1 LSDGA
6 ENALQ
11 HVSVNKQTPNY
22 PAKPADHQE
31 TRHARGTPMLPKLTQ
46 NSAEISAKS
55 LETAGHA
62 LLVLPHATTLP
73 AIPAA
78 AELKAVLKRRD
89 LKVEALAKSPVAM
102 QLAGGTLAVVLMLK
116 ADASTF
122 ATHELLRKGLA
133 LLMSEH
139 PTSLTLAVFGD
150 DAFRA
155 RAAEAA
161 VYTTLVNAVPLPSRK
176 SRADPA
182 LKRVQLFGYKAAD
195 GFARAHALA
204 EGNLLTRSL
213 TVQGP
218 DELTPGVYRKR
229 IKALAKSYGWSVE
242 EFPFAKLKKMGA
254 GAFCAVAQGSPAQD
268 AAIVRIRYK
277 GPEKGSGV
285 RTQKGIKGRKS
296 GKTVAFVGKG
306 ICFDTGGHNLKP
318 AKYMQGMHEDM
329 NGSAVVLGILAA
341 AAKLKL
347 PVALEGWVALAENHI
362 SPQAYRQNEVVSA
375 LDGTTIEVVHT
386 DAEGRMVL
394 ADTLALAAQGKPDLI
409 ADFATLTGSM
419 HYALGSR
426 MSGVFA
432 SSSALAHQASR
443 AATASGERIV
453 VFPYPEDY
461 DASLDSSMADVKQCS
476 MEGEADH
483 ILATRFL
490 SRFVGDTPWL
500 HMDLS
505 GHSCKGGLGA
515 VMSDANGFGVAWALA
530 LLDGL
535 QQ

>member
-1 LSDGA
+1 
-6 ENALQ
+6 
-11 HVSVNKQTPNY
+11 
-22 PAKPADHQE
+22 
-31 TRHARGTPMLPKLTQ
+31 MLPKLTENKQ
-46 NSAEISAKS
+46 EITAKTLESAS
-55 LETAGHA
+55 HA
-62 LLVLPHATTLP
+62 LVLLPQSKTLP
-73 AIPAA
+73 ELPGG
-78 AELKAVLKRRD
+78 AELKAVMKRRD
-89 LKVEALAKSPVAM
+89 LKVDALAKSPVAV
-102 QLAGGTLAVVLMLK
+102 QLPGGTLAVYAMLK
-116 ADASTF
+116 AGASTF
-122 ATHELLRKGLA
+122 ETHEQVRKALA
-133 LLMSEH
+133 LLMAEH
-139 PTSLTLAVFGD
+139 PKTLTLAVVGEA
-150 DAFRA
+150 AFSA

-161 VYTTLVNAVPLPSRK
+161 VYTALVNAVPLPSRK
-176 SRADPA
+176 SKTDAV
-182 LKRVQLFGYKAAD
+182 LKSIQLFGHKSAD
-195 GFARAHALA
+195 GFAHARALA

-229 IKALAKSYGWSVE
+229 IKALAKAYGWTFE
-242 EFPFAKLKKMGA
+242 EYGFDKLKKMGA
-254 GAFCAVAQGSPAQD
+254 GAFCAVAQGSPAKD
-268 AAIVRIRYK
+268 AAIVRISYK
-277 GPEKGSGV
+277 GPRKG
-285 RTQKGIKGRKS
+285 S

-341 AAKLKL
+341 ASRMKL

-362 SPQAYRQNEVVSA
+362 SPEAYRQNEVVTA
-375 LDGTTIEVVHT
+375 LNGTTIEIVHT

-394 ADTLALAAQGKPDLI
+394 ADTLTLAAKGKPDLI

-426 MSGVFA
+426 MSGLFA

-443 AATASGERIV
+443 AATSSGERIV

-461 DASLDSSMADVKQCS
+461 DASLDSTVADVKQCS

-515 VMSDANGFGVAWALA
+515 VMSDANGFGVAWGIA

-535 QQ
+535 KA

>member
-1 LSDGA
+1 
-6 ENALQ
+6 
-11 HVSVNKQTPNY
+11 
-22 PAKPADHQE
+22 
-31 TRHARGTPMLPKLTQ
+31 MLPKLTENKQ
-46 NSAEISAKS
+46 EITAKS

-62 LLVLPHATTLP
+62 LLLLPVSKTLP
-73 AIPAA
+73 ELPGS
-78 AELKAVLKRRD
+78 AELKAVMKRRD
-89 LKVEALAKSPVAM
+89 IKIDSLAKSPVAV
-102 QLAGGTLAVVLMLK
+102 QLPGGTLVVVAMLK

-122 ATHELLRKGLA
+122 EMHELVRKGLA
-133 LLMSEH
+133 LLMAEH
-139 PTSLTLAVFGD
+139 PRSLTLAVWGD
-150 DAFRA
+150 AAFKA

-176 SRADPA
+176 TKADAVLKAVA
-182 LKRVQLFGYKAAD
+182 LYGHKAAD
-195 GFARAHALA
+195 GFARAKALA

-229 IKALAKSYGWSVE
+229 IKALAKLYGWTVE
-242 EFPFAKLKKMGA
+242 EYGFDKLKKMGA
-254 GAFCAVAQGSPAQD
+254 GAFCAVAQGSPAKD
-268 AAIVRIRYK
+268 AAIVRISYK
-277 GPEKGSGV
+277 GPKKGAGVRGQGSGE
-285 RTQKGIKGRKS
+285 
-296 GKTVAFVGKG
+296 TVAFVGKG

-341 AAKLKL
+341 ASKLKL

-362 SPQAYRQNEVVSA
+362 SPEAYRQNEVVKA
-375 LDGTTIEVVHT
+375 LNGTTIEIVHT

-394 ADTLALAAQGKPDLI
+394 ADTLTLAARAKPALI
-409 ADFATLTGSM
+409 ADFATLTGAM

-443 AATASGERIV
+443 AGTTSGERIV

-461 DASLDSSMADVKQCS
+461 DSQLDSTVADVKQCS

-515 VMSDANGFGVAWALA
+515 VMSDANGFGVAWGIA
-530 LLDGL
+530 LLEGL
-535 QQ
+535 QA

>member
-1 LSDGA
+1 ML
-6 ENALQ
+6 
-11 HVSVNKQTPNY
+11 
-22 PAKPADHQE
+22 
-31 TRHARGTPMLPKLTQ
+31 MLPKLTENKQ
-46 NSAEISAKS
+46 EITLKS
-55 LETAGHA
+55 LGSAGHA
-62 LLVLPHATTLP
+62 LLLLPVAKSLP
-73 AIPAA
+73 EMPGS
-78 AELKAVLKRRD
+78 AELKAAMKRRD
-89 LKVEALAKSPVAM
+89 LKIDALAKSPVAV
-102 QLAGGTLAVVLMLK
+102 QLPGGTLAVYAMLTP
-116 ADASTF
+116 DAGTF
-122 ATHELLRKGLA
+122 ETHEGVRKALA
-133 LLMSEH
+133 LLLAEH
-139 PTSLTLAVFGD
+139 PKTLTLAVFGD
-150 DAFRA
+150 AEFKA

-161 VYTTLVNAVPLPSRK
+161 VYTALVNAVPLPSRK
-176 SRADPA
+176 SKPDPV
-182 LKRVQLFGYKAAD
+182 LKHIQLHGHRSAD
-195 GFARAHALA
+195 GFARVQALA

-229 IKALAKSYGWSVE
+229 IKSLARQYGWTVE
-242 EFPFAKLKKMGA
+242 EFAFDTLKKMGA
-254 GAFCAVAQGSPAQD
+254 GAFCAVAQGSPAKD
-268 AAIVRIRYK
+268 AAIVRIRCK
-277 GPEKGSGV
+277 GPGKGAGV
-285 RTQKGIKGRKS
+285 GIQKGKGQQS

-341 AAKLKL
+341 ASKMRL
-347 PVALEGWVALAENHI
+347 PVALEGWIALAENHI
-362 SPQAYRQNEVVSA
+362 SPEAYRQNEVVTA
-375 LDGTTIEVVHT
+375 LNGTTIEIVHT
-386 DAEGRMVL
+386 DAEGRMVP
-394 ADTLALAAQGKPDLI
+394 ADALTLASKGKPDLI

-426 MSGVFA
+426 MSGLFA
-432 SSSALAHQASR
+432 SSSGLAHQASR

-461 DASLDSSMADVKQCS
+461 DSSLDSTVADVKQCS

-515 VMSDANGFGVAWALA
+515 VMSDANGFGVAWGIHLIEAT
-530 LLDGL
+530 DR
-535 QQ
+535 

>member
-1 LSDGA
+1 
-6 ENALQ
+6 
-11 HVSVNKQTPNY
+11 
-22 PAKPADHQE
+22 
-31 TRHARGTPMLPKLTQ
+31 MLPKL
-46 NSAEISAKS
+46 AENKKEIPAQT
-55 LETAGHA
+55 LAGAGHA
-62 LLVLPHATTLP
+62 LLLLPESKTLP
-73 AIPAA
+73 DMPGT
-78 AELKAVLKRRD
+78 AELKAAMKRRA
-89 LKVEALAKSPVAM
+89 LKPDALAKSPLAV
-102 QLAGGTLAVVLMLK
+102 QLPGGTLAVYAMLK
-116 ADASTF
+116 ADAPTF
-122 ATHELLRKGLA
+122 EMHERVRKALA
-133 LLMSEH
+133 LLLAEH
-139 PTSLTLAVFGD
+139 PKALTLAVFGD
-150 DAFRA
+150 AAFRA
-155 RAAEAA
+155 RAAETA
-161 VYTTLVNAVPLPSRK
+161 VYATWVNAVPLPARK
-176 SRADPA
+176 AKRDPV
-182 LKRVQLFGYKAAD
+182 LKTVSLYGYASAD
-195 GFARAHALA
+195 GFARAAALA
-204 EGNLLTRSL
+204 EGNVLTRSL

-229 IKALAKSYGWSVE
+229 IRALAKQYGWSVE
-242 EFPFAKLKKMGA
+242 EYPYAKLKKMGA
-254 GAFCAVAQGSPAQD
+254 GAFCAVAQGSPAKD
-268 AAIVRIRYK
+268 AAIVRIGYRGAK
-277 GPEKGSGV
+277 GKGSGV
-285 RTQKGIKGRKS
+285 RGQGS

-341 AAKLKL
+341 ASRMQL
-347 PVALEGWVALAENHI
+347 PVALDGWVALAENHI
-362 SPQAYRQNEVVSA
+362 SPEAYRQNEVVKA
-375 LDGTTIEVVHT
+375 LNGTTIEIVHT

-394 ADTLALAAQGKPDLI
+394 ADTLTLAARARPDLI

-443 AATASGERIV
+443 AASASGERIV

-461 DASLDSSMADVKQCS
+461 DSSLESTVADIKQCS

-490 SRFVGDTPWL
+490 SRFVGDTPWI

-530 LLDGL
+530 LLEAW
-535 QQ
+535 QQG

>member
-1 LSDGA
+1 
-6 ENALQ
+6 
-11 HVSVNKQTPNY
+11 
-22 PAKPADHQE
+22 
-31 TRHARGTPMLPKLTQ
+31 MLPKLTENKQ
-46 NSAEISAKS
+46 EITVKA
-55 LETAGHA
+55 LEAAGHA
-62 LLVLPHATTLP
+62 LLLLPVSKSLP
-73 AIPAA
+73 EVPGSV
-78 AELKAVLKRRD
+78 ELKAAMKRRD
-89 LKVEALAKSPVAM
+89 LKLDALAKSPVAV
-102 QLAGGTLAVVLMLK
+102 QLPGGTLAVYAMLK

-122 ATHELLRKGLA
+122 ETHEQVRKALA
-133 LLMSEH
+133 LLLAEH
-139 PTSLTLAVFGD
+139 PKELTLAVFGE
-150 DAFRA
+150 AEFAA

-161 VYTTLVNAVPLPSRK
+161 VYTALVNAVPLPSRK
-176 SRADPA
+176 SKREAV
-182 LKRVQLFGYKAAD
+182 LKTVRLFGHQSAD
-195 GFARAHALA
+195 GFARVQALA
-204 EGNLLTRSL
+204 EGNVLTRSL

-229 IKALAKSYGWSVE
+229 IKALAKQYGWTVE
-242 EFPFAKLKKMGA
+242 EYGFDKLKKMGA
-254 GAFCAVAQGSPAQD
+254 GAFCAVAQGSPAKD
-268 AAIVRIRYK
+268 AAIVRISYK
-277 GPEKGSGV
+277 GAKKGSGV
-285 RTQKGIKGRKS
+285 RGQHPEGHKGS

-341 AAKLKL
+341 ASKMKL
-347 PVALEGWVALAENHI
+347 PVALDGWVALAENHI
-362 SPQAYRQNEVVSA
+362 SPQAYRQNEVITA
-375 LDGTTIEVVHT
+375 LNGTTIEVVHT

-394 ADTLALAAQGKPDLI
+394 ADTLTLAAKDKPDLI

-432 SSSALAHQASR
+432 TSSALAHQASR

-461 DASLDSSMADVKQCS
+461 DSSLDSTVADVKQCS

-490 SRFVGDTPWL
+490 SRFVGGTPWL

-515 VMSDANGFGVAWALA
+515 VMSDANGFGVAWGIA

-535 QQ
+535 QAKA

>member
-1 LSDGA
+1 
-6 ENALQ
+6 
-11 HVSVNKQTPNY
+11 
-22 PAKPADHQE
+22 
-31 TRHARGTPMLPKLTQ
+31 MLPKLTENKQ
-46 NSAEISAKS
+46 EITAKS

-62 LLVLPHATTLP
+62 LLLLPVSKSLP
-73 AIPAA
+73 EMPGS
-78 AELKAVLKRRD
+78 AELKAVMKRRD
-89 LKVEALAKSPVAM
+89 IKVDALAKSPVAV
-102 QLAGGTLAVVLMLK
+102 QLPGGTLVVVAMLK
-116 ADASTF
+116 NDASTF
-122 ATHELLRKGLA
+122 EAHELVRKGLA
-133 LLMSEH
+133 LLMAEH
-139 PTSLTLAVFGD
+139 PRSLALAVLGD
-150 DAFRA
+150 AEFKTRA
-155 RAAEAA
+155 SEAA
-161 VYTTLVNAVPLPSRK
+161 VYAALVNAVPLPSRK
-176 SRADPA
+176 SKVEAA
-182 LKRVQLFGYKAAD
+182 LKTVALFGHKSAD
-195 GFARAHALA
+195 GFARVQALA

-229 IKALAKSYGWSVE
+229 IKSLAKQYGWTVE
-242 EFPFAKLKKMGA
+242 EYSFDKLQKMGA
-254 GAFCAVAQGSPAQD
+254 GAFCAVAQGSPARD
-268 AAIVRIRYK
+268 AAIVRISYK
-277 GPEKGSGV
+277 GKAGKAKG
-285 RTQKGIKGRKS
+285 KP
-296 GKTVAFVGKG
+296 VAFVGKG

-341 AAKLKL
+341 ASKLKL

-362 SPQAYRQNEVVSA
+362 SPEAYRQNEVVKA
-375 LDGTTIEVVHT
+375 LNGTTIEIVHT

-394 ADTLALAAQGKPDLI
+394 ADTLTLAAKGKPALI
-409 ADFATLTGSM
+409 ADFATLTGAM

-443 AATASGERIV
+443 AGTTSGERIV

-461 DASLDSSMADVKQCS
+461 DSQLDSTVADVKQCS

-515 VMSDANGFGVAWALA
+515 VMSDANGFGVAWGIA
-530 LLDGL
+530 LLEGL
-535 QQ
+535 KA

>member
-1 LSDGA
+1 
-6 ENALQ
+6 
-11 HVSVNKQTPNY
+11 
-22 PAKPADHQE
+22 
-31 TRHARGTPMLPKLTQ
+31 MLPKLTENKQ
-46 NSAEISAKS
+46 EITAKS

-62 LLVLPHATTLP
+62 LLLLPVSKTLP
-73 AIPAA
+73 EMPGSV
-78 AELKAVLKRRD
+78 ELKAVMKRRD
-89 LKVEALAKSPVAM
+89 IKLDSLAKSPVAV
-102 QLAGGTLAVVLMLK
+102 QLPGGTLAVVAMLK

-122 ATHELLRKGLA
+122 ETHELVRKGLA
-133 LLMSEH
+133 LLMAEH
-139 PTSLTLAVFGD
+139 PKSLTLAVFGD
-150 DAFRA
+150 VEFKA
-155 RAAEAA
+155 RASEAA
-161 VYTTLVNAVPLPSRK
+161 VYAALVNAVPLPSRK
-176 SRADPA
+176 SKTEAA
-182 LKRVQLFGYKAAD
+182 LKTVQLFGHKSTD
-195 GFARAHALA
+195 GFAHAKALA

-229 IKALAKSYGWSVE
+229 IKTLAKQYGWTVE
-242 EFPFAKLKKMGA
+242 EYSFAKLKKMGA
-254 GAFCAVAQGSPAQD
+254 GAFCAVAQGSPAKD
-268 AAIVRIRYK
+268 AAIVRISYK
-277 GPEKGSGV
+277 GKVS
-285 RTQKGIKGRKS
+285 
-296 GKTVAFVGKG
+296 KTKAQPVAFVGKG

-341 AAKLKL
+341 ASKMKL

-362 SPQAYRQNEVVSA
+362 SPEAYRQNEVVKA
-375 LDGTTIEVVHT
+375 LNGTTIEVVHT

-394 ADTLALAAQGKPDLI
+394 ADALTLAARAKPALI
-409 ADFATLTGSM
+409 ADFATLTGTM

-443 AATASGERIV
+443 AGIASGERIV

-461 DASLDSSMADVKQCS
+461 DSSLDSTVADVKQCS

-483 ILATRFL
+483 ILATLFL
-490 SRFVGDTPWL
+490 ARFVGDTPWL

-515 VMSDANGFGVAWALA
+515 VMSDTNGFGVAWGIA
-530 LLDGL
+530 LLEGL
-535 QQ
+535 KA

>member
-1 LSDGA
+1 
-6 ENALQ
+6 
-11 HVSVNKQTPNY
+11 
-22 PAKPADHQE
+22 
-31 TRHARGTPMLPKLTQ
+31 MLPKLTENKQ
-46 NSAEISAKS
+46 EITLKV
-55 LETAGHA
+55 LQEAGHA
-62 LLVLPHATTLP
+62 LLLLPVSKFMP
-73 AIPAA
+73 EVPGSV
-78 AELKAVLKRRD
+78 ELKAAMKRRD
-89 LKVEALAKSPVAM
+89 LKLDALAKSPVAV
-102 QLAGGTLAVVLMLK
+102 QLPGGTLAVYAMLK

-122 ATHELLRKGLA
+122 EAHEQVRKALA
-133 LLMSEH
+133 LLLAEH
-139 PTSLTLAVFGD
+139 PKALTLAVFG
-150 DAFRA
+150 AAEFAA

-161 VYTTLVNAVPLPSRK
+161 VYTALVNAVPLPSRK
-176 SRADPA
+176 SKREAV
-182 LKRVQLFGYKAAD
+182 LKTVRLFGHQSAEGVARVQ
-195 GFARAHALA
+195 ALA
-204 EGNLLTRSL
+204 EGNVLTRSL

-229 IKALAKSYGWSVE
+229 IKALAKQYGWTVE
-242 EFPFAKLKKMGA
+242 EYGFDKLKKMGA
-254 GAFCAVAQGSPAQD
+254 GAFCAVAQGSPAKD
-268 AAIVRIRYK
+268 AAIVRISYK
-277 GPEKGSGV
+277 GPRKGAG
-285 RTQKGIKGRKS
+285 GRGQGA

-341 AAKLKL
+341 ASKLKL
-347 PVALEGWVALAENHI
+347 PVVLEGWVALAENHI
-362 SPQAYRQNEVVSA
+362 SPQAYRQNEVITA
-375 LDGTTIEVVHT
+375 LNGTTIEVVHT

-394 ADTLALAAQGKPDLI
+394 ADTLTLAAKGKPDLI

-432 SSSALAHQASR
+432 TSSALAHQASR
-443 AATASGERIV
+443 AATSSGERIV

-461 DASLDSSMADVKQCS
+461 DSNLDSTVADVKQCS

-505 GHSCKGGLGA
+505 AHSCKGGLGA
-515 VMSDANGFGVAWALA
+515 VMSDANGFGVAWGMA
-530 LLDGL
+530 LLEALKG
-535 QQ
+535 

>member
-1 LSDGA
+1 
-6 ENALQ
+6 
-11 HVSVNKQTPNY
+11 V
-22 PAKPADHQE
+22 
-31 TRHARGTPMLPKLTQ
+31 R
-46 NSAEISAKS
+46 
-55 LETAGHA
+55 
-62 LLVLPHATTLP
+62 
-73 AIPAA
+73 
-78 AELKAVLKRRD
+78 KA
-89 LKVEALAKSPVAM
+89 
-102 QLAGGTLAVVLMLK
+102 
-116 ADASTF
+116 
-122 ATHELLRKGLA
+122 LA
-133 LLMSEH
+133 LLLAEH
-139 PTSLTLAVFGD
+139 PKALTLAVFGD
-150 DAFRA
+150 AEFKA

-161 VYTTLVNAVPLPSRK
+161 VYAALVNAVPLPSRK
-176 SRADPA
+176 AKPDPA
-182 LKRVQLFGYKAAD
+182 LKTVQFFGHKSAD
-195 GFARAHALA
+195 GFARVRALA

-229 IKALAKSYGWSVE
+229 IKALAKQYGWTVE
-242 EFPFAKLKKMGA
+242 EFGFDKLKKMGA
-254 GAFCAVAQGSPAQD
+254 GAFCAVAQGSPAKD
-268 AAIVRIRYK
+268 AAIVRVSYRGPK
-277 GPEKGSGV
+277 GKA
-285 RTQKGIKGRKS
+285 KK
-296 GKTVAFVGKG
+296 VAFVGKG

-341 AAKLKL
+341 ASKLRL

-362 SPQAYRQNEVVSA
+362 SPEAYRQNEVVTA
-375 LDGTTIEVVHT
+375 LNGTTIEVVHT

-394 ADTLALAAQGKPDLI
+394 ADTLTLASKGKPDLI

-426 MSGVFA
+426 MSGLFA

-443 AATASGERIV
+443 AAMASGERIV

-461 DASLDSSMADVKQCS
+461 DSSLDSTVADVKQCS

-515 VMSDANGFGVAWALA
+515 VMSDANGFGVAWGMA
-530 LLDGL
+530 LLDALRATNGGVEA
-535 QQ
+535 

>member
-1 LSDGA
+1 
-6 ENALQ
+6 
-11 HVSVNKQTPNY
+11 
-22 PAKPADHQE
+22 
-31 TRHARGTPMLPKLTQ
+31 MLPKLTENKQ
-46 NSAEISAKS
+46 EITVKS
-55 LETAGHA
+55 LETANHA
-62 LLVLPHATTLP
+62 LILLPVAKTLP
-73 AIPAA
+73 DVPGG
-78 AELKAVLKRRD
+78 AELRAVMKRRD
-89 LKVEALAKSPVAM
+89 LKLDALAKSPVAV
-102 QLAGGTLAVVLMLK
+102 QLPGGTLAVYAMLK
-116 ADASTF
+116 DDASAF
-122 ATHELLRKGLA
+122 EAHEGVRKGLA
-133 LLMSEH
+133 LLLAEH
-139 PTSLTLAVFGD
+139 PKALALAVFGD
-150 DAFRA
+150 DAFKA

-176 SRADPA
+176 SKSDAVLKTVA
-182 LKRVQLFGYKAAD
+182 LQGYKSAD
-195 GFARAHALA
+195 GFARVQALA

-229 IKALAKSYGWSVE
+229 IRALAKQYGWTVE
-242 EFPFAKLKKMGA
+242 EYAYDKLKTMGA
-254 GAFCAVAQGSPAQD
+254 GAFCAVAQGSPAKD
-268 AAIVRIRYK
+268 AAIVRISYR
-277 GPEKGSGV
+277 GPKKGSGV
-285 RTQKGIKGRKS
+285 RSQGS
-296 GKTVAFVGKG
+296 GKKVAFVGKG

-341 AAKLKL
+341 ASKLKL
-347 PVALEGWVALAENHI
+347 PVVLEGWVALAENHI
-362 SPQAYRQNEVVSA
+362 SPEAYRQNEVVKA
-375 LDGTTIEVVHT
+375 LNGTTIEIVHT

-394 ADTLALAAQGKPDLI
+394 ADTLTLAAKGKPALI
-409 ADFATLTGSM
+409 ADFATLTGTM

-432 SSSALAHQASR
+432 SSSALAHSASR
-443 AATASGERIV
+443 AATVSGERIV

-461 DASLDSSMADVKQCS
+461 DSSLDSTVADVKQCS

-515 VMSDANGFGVAWALA
+515 VMSDANGFGVAWAMA
-530 LLDGL
+530 LLEGM
-535 QQ
+535 QG

>member
-1 LSDGA
+1 
-6 ENALQ
+6 
-11 HVSVNKQTPNY
+11 
-22 PAKPADHQE
+22 
-31 TRHARGTPMLPKLTQ
+31 MLPKLTENKQ
-46 NSAEISAKS
+46 EITLKV
-55 LETAGHA
+55 LREAGHA
-62 LLVLPHATTLP
+62 LLLLPVSKSLP
-73 AIPAA
+73 EVPGSV
-78 AELKAVLKRRD
+78 ELKAAMKRRD
-89 LKVEALAKSPVAM
+89 LKLDALAKSPVAV
-102 QLAGGTLAVVLMLK
+102 QLPGGTLAVYAMLK

-122 ATHELLRKGLA
+122 EAHEQVRRALA
-133 LLMSEH
+133 LLLAEH
-139 PTSLTLAVFGD
+139 PKALTLAVFGE
-150 DAFRA
+150 AEFA
-155 RAAEAA
+155 TRAAEAA
-161 VYTTLVNAVPLPSRK
+161 VYTALVNAVPLPSRK
-176 SRADPA
+176 SKREAV
-182 LKRVQLFGYKAAD
+182 LKTVRLFGHQSAD
-195 GFARAHALA
+195 GFARVQALA
-204 EGNLLTRSL
+204 EGNVLTRSL

-229 IKALAKSYGWSVE
+229 IKALAKQYGWTVE
-242 EFPFAKLKKMGA
+242 EYGFDELKKMGA
-254 GAFCAVAQGSPAQD
+254 GAFCAVAQGSPAKD
-268 AAIVRIRYK
+268 AAIVRLTY
-277 GPEKGSGV
+277 GEPV
-285 RTQKGIKGRKS
+285 RGEGRGARSKKQKPRI
-296 GKTVAFVGKG
+296 AFVGKG

-341 AAKLKL
+341 ASKMKL
-347 PVALEGWVALAENHI
+347 PIALEGWVALAENHI
-362 SPQAYRQNEVVSA
+362 SPQAYRQNEVITA
-375 LDGTTIEVVHT
+375 LNGTTIEVVHT

-394 ADTLALAAQGKPDLI
+394 ADTLTLAAKGKPDLI

-432 SSSALAHQASR
+432 TSSALAHQASR
-443 AATASGERIV
+443 AAISSGERIV

-461 DASLDSSMADVKQCS
+461 DSNLDSTVADVKQCG

-515 VMSDANGFGVAWALA
+515 VMSDANGFGVAWGIA

-535 QQ
+535 QAKA

>member
-1 LSDGA
+1 
-6 ENALQ
+6 
-11 HVSVNKQTPNY
+11 
-22 PAKPADHQE
+22 
-31 TRHARGTPMLPKLTQ
+31 MLPKL
-46 NSAEISAKS
+46 AENKQEITAKT

-62 LLVLPHATTLP
+62 LLLLPVSKSLP
-73 AIPAA
+73 EMPGS
-78 AELKAVLKRRD
+78 AELKAAMKRRD
-89 LKVEALAKSPVAM
+89 LKIDSLAKSPVAV
-102 QLAGGTLAVVLMLK
+102 QLPGGTLAVVAMLK

-122 ATHELLRKGLA
+122 EAHEQVRRALA
-133 LLMSEH
+133 LLMAEH
-139 PTSLTLAVFGD
+139 PKSLTLAVFGD
-150 DAFRA
+150 AAFKA

-161 VYTTLVNAVPLPSRK
+161 VYASLVNAVPLPARK
-176 SRADPA
+176 SKAAVPV
-182 LKRVQLFGYKAAD
+182 KSVQLFGHQSTD
-195 GFARAHALA
+195 RFARIQALA

-229 IKALAKSYGWSVE
+229 IKALAKQYGWTVE
-242 EFPFAKLKKMGA
+242 EFAFDKLKKMGA
-254 GAFCAVAQGSPAQD
+254 GAFCAVAQGSPATD
-268 AAIVRIRYK
+268 AAIVRISDT
-277 GPEKGSGV
+277 GPTA
-285 RTQKGIKGRKS
+285 R
-296 GKTVAFVGKG
+296 GKKVAFVGKG

-341 AAKLKL
+341 ASKMKL
-347 PVALEGWVALAENHI
+347 PVALDGWVALAENHI
-362 SPQAYRQNEVVSA
+362 SPQAYRQNEVVTA
-375 LDGTTIEVVHT
+375 LNGTTIEVVHT

-394 ADTLALAAQGKPDLI
+394 ADTLTLAAKAKPDLI

-426 MSGVFA
+426 MSGLFA
-432 SSSALAHQASR
+432 SSSAIAHQASR

-461 DASLDSSMADVKQCS
+461 DSSLDSTVADVKQCS

-483 ILATRFL
+483 ILAARFL

-515 VMSDANGFGVAWALA
+515 VMSDANGFGVAWAMA
-530 LLDGL
+530 LLEGL
-535 QQ
+535 QG

>member
-1 LSDGA
+1 
-6 ENALQ
+6 
-11 HVSVNKQTPNY
+11 
-22 PAKPADHQE
+22 
-31 TRHARGTPMLPKLTQ
+31 MLPKLTENKQ
-46 NSAEISAKS
+46 EITVNA
-55 LETAGHA
+55 LEAAGHA
-62 LLVLPHATTLP
+62 LLLLPVSKSLP
-73 AIPAA
+73 EMPGST
-78 AELKAVLKRRD
+78 ELKAAMKRRD
-89 LKVEALAKSPVAM
+89 LKLDVLAKSPVAV
-102 QLAGGTLAVVLMLK
+102 QLPGGTLAVYAMLR

-122 ATHELLRKGLA
+122 ETHEQVRRALA
-133 LLMSEH
+133 LLLAEH
-139 PTSLTLAVFGD
+139 PKALTLAVFGE
-150 DAFRA
+150 AEFTA

-161 VYTTLVNAVPLPSRK
+161 VYTALVNAVPLPSRK
-176 SRADPA
+176 SKAEA
-182 LKRVQLFGYKAAD
+182 VLKTVRLFGHQSAD
-195 GFARAHALA
+195 GFARVQALA
-204 EGNLLTRSL
+204 EGNVLTRSL

-229 IKALAKSYGWSVE
+229 IKALAKQYGWTVE
-242 EFPFAKLKKMGA
+242 EYGFDKLKKMGA
-254 GAFCAVAQGSPAQD
+254 GAFCAVAQGSPAKD
-268 AAIVRIRYK
+268 AAIVRISYK
-277 GPEKGSGV
+277 GAKA
-285 RTQKGIKGRKS
+285 KAKK
-296 GKTVAFVGKG
+296 VAFVGKG

-341 AAKLKL
+341 ASKMKL

-362 SPQAYRQNEVVSA
+362 SPQAYRQNEVITA
-375 LDGTTIEVVHT
+375 LNGTTIEVVHT

-394 ADTLALAAQGKPDLI
+394 ADTLTLAAKGKPELI

-419 HYALGSR
+419 HTALGSR

-432 SSSALAHQASR
+432 TSSALAHQASR
-443 AATASGERIV
+443 AAISSGERIV

-461 DASLDSSMADVKQCS
+461 DSSLDSTVADVKQCS

-515 VMSDANGFGVAWALA
+515 VMSDANGFGVAWGIA
-530 LLDGL
+530 LLEGF
-535 QQ
+535 QG

>member
-1 LSDGA
+1 
-6 ENALQ
+6 
-11 HVSVNKQTPNY
+11 
-22 PAKPADHQE
+22 
-31 TRHARGTPMLPKLTQ
+31 MLPKLTENKQ
-46 NSAEISAKS
+46 EITLKV
-55 LETAGHA
+55 LQEAGHA
-62 LLVLPHATTLP
+62 LLLLPVSKSLP
-73 AIPAA
+73 EVPGSV
-78 AELKAVLKRRD
+78 ELKAAMKRRD
-89 LKVEALAKSPVAM
+89 LKLDALAKSPVAV
-102 QLAGGTLAVVLMLK
+102 QLPGGTLAVYAMLK

-122 ATHELLRKGLA
+122 EAHEQVRRALA
-133 LLMSEH
+133 LLLAEH
-139 PTSLTLAVFGD
+139 PKALTLAVFGE
-150 DAFRA
+150 AEFA
-155 RAAEAA
+155 TRAAEAA
-161 VYTTLVNAVPLPSRK
+161 VYTALVNAVALPSRK
-176 SRADPA
+176 SKREAV
-182 LKRVQLFGYKAAD
+182 LKTVRLFGHQSGD
-195 GFARAHALA
+195 GFARVQALA
-204 EGNLLTRSL
+204 EGNVLTRSL

-229 IKALAKSYGWSVE
+229 IKTLAKQYGWTVE
-242 EFPFAKLKKMGA
+242 EYGFDKLKKMGA
-254 GAFCAVAQGSPAQD
+254 GAFCAVAQGSPAKD
-268 AAIVRIRYK
+268 AAIVRISYK
-277 GPEKGSGV
+277 GPKGKGSGGS
-285 RTQKGIKGRKS
+285 TLKGMKGQGAGKS
-296 GKTVAFVGKG
+296 VAFVGKG

-341 AAKLKL
+341 ASKMKL

-362 SPQAYRQNEVVSA
+362 SPEAYRQNEVITA
-375 LDGTTIEVVHT
+375 LNGTTIEVVHT

-394 ADTLALAAQGKPDLI
+394 ADTLTLAANSKPDLI

-432 SSSALAHQASR
+432 TSSALAHQASR
-443 AATASGERIV
+443 AAISSGERIV

-461 DASLDSSMADVKQCS
+461 DSNLDSTVADVKQCS

-505 GHSCKGGLGA
+505 AHSCKGGLGA
-515 VMSDANGFGVAWALA
+515 VMSDANGFGVAWGIA

-535 QQ
+535 QAKA

>member
-1 LSDGA
+1 MDGLGKSA
-6 ENALQ
+6 G
-11 HVSVNKQTPNY
+11 KIQTRNY
-22 PAKPADHQE
+22 PVNPANHQE
-31 TRHARGTPMLPKLTQ
+31 KRHPQGTHMLPKL
-46 NSAEISAKS
+46 AENKQEITAKS
-55 LETAGHA
+55 LEGAGHA
-62 LLVLPHATTLP
+62 LVLLPVSKTLP
-73 AIPAA
+73 ELPGS
-78 AELKAVLKRRD
+78 AELKAVMKRRE
-89 LKVEALAKSPVAM
+89 LKIDALAKSPVAV
-102 QLAGGTLAVVLMLK
+102 QLAGGTLAVFAMLK

-122 ATHELLRKGLA
+122 ETHELVRKALA
-133 LLMSEH
+133 YLMAEH
-139 PTSLTLAVFGD
+139 PRSLALAVFGEE
-150 DAFRA
+150 AFKA

-161 VYTTLVNAVPLPSRK
+161 VYAALVNAVPLPSRK
-176 SRADPA
+176 SKTDTV
-182 LKRVQLFGYKAAD
+182 LKSMQLFGYKSAS
-195 GFARAHALA
+195 GFARAQALA

-229 IKALAKSYGWSVE
+229 IKALAKQYGWTVE
-242 EFPFAKLKKMGA
+242 EYSFDKLKKMGA
-254 GAFCAVAQGSPAQD
+254 GAFCAVAQGSPAKD
-268 AAIVRIRYK
+268 AAIVRVSYK
-277 GPEKGSGV
+277 GKA
-285 RTQKGIKGRKS
+285 
-296 GKTVAFVGKG
+296 GKARPVAFVGKG

-329 NGSAVVLGILAA
+329 NGSAVVLGILATA
-341 AAKLKL
+341 SKLKL
-347 PVALEGWVALAENHI
+347 PVALDGWVALAENHI
-362 SPQAYRQNEVVSA
+362 SPQAYRQNEVVTA
-375 LDGTTIEVVHT
+375 LNGTTIEVVHT

-394 ADTLALAAQGKPDLI
+394 ADTLTLAARSKPALI

-432 SSSALAHQASR
+432 TSSALAHSASR
-443 AATASGERIV
+443 AATVSGERIV

-461 DASLDSSMADVKQCS
+461 DSSLDSTVADVKQCS

-515 VMSDANGFGVAWALA
+515 VMSDANGFGVAWGLA

-535 QQ
+535 QA

>member
-1 LSDGA
+1 
-6 ENALQ
+6 
-11 HVSVNKQTPNY
+11 
-22 PAKPADHQE
+22 
-31 TRHARGTPMLPKLTQ
+31 MLPKLTENKQ
-46 NSAEISAKS
+46 EINAKA
-55 LETAGHA
+55 LEAAGHA
-62 LLVLPHATTLP
+62 LVLLP
-73 AIPAA
+73 VSKSLPDVPGS
-78 AELKAVLKRRD
+78 AELKAAMKRRD
-89 LKVEALAKSPVAM
+89 LKVDALVKSPVAV
-102 QLAGGTLAVVLMLK
+102 QLPGGTLAVVAMLQ

-122 ATHELLRKGLA
+122 ETHEQVRKALAPLLA
-133 LLMSEH
+133 EH
-139 PTSLTLAVFGD
+139 PKALTLAVFGD
-150 DAFRA
+150 AAFKA
-155 RAAEAA
+155 RAADAA
-161 VYTTLVNAVPLPSRK
+161 VYTALVNAVPLPSRK
-176 SRADPA
+176 SKSDAV
-182 LKRVQLFGYKAAD
+182 LKSVQLFGHRSAD
-195 GFARAHALA
+195 GFARVQALA

-229 IKALAKSYGWSVE
+229 IKELARQYGWTVDE
-242 EFPFAKLKKMGA
+242 YAFDKLKKMGA
-254 GAFCAVAQGSPAQD
+254 GAFCAVAQGSPAKD
-268 AAIVRIRYK
+268 AAIVRIRWEGGRGK
-277 GPEKGSGV
+277 GKGSKKV
-285 RTQKGIKGRKS
+285 T
-296 GKTVAFVGKG
+296 FVGKG

-341 AAKLKL
+341 ASKLKL

-362 SPQAYRQNEVVSA
+362 SPQAYRQNEVVTA
-375 LDGTTIEVVHT
+375 LNGTTIEVVHT

-394 ADTLALAAQGKPDLI
+394 ADTLTLAAKGKPDLI

-432 SSSALAHQASR
+432 SSSALAHRASR
-443 AATASGERIV
+443 AAAASGERIV

-461 DASLDSSMADVKQCS
+461 DSNLDSTVADVKQCS

-505 GHSCKGGLGA
+505 GHNCKGGLGA
-515 VMSDANGFGVAWALA
+515 VMSDTNGFGVAWGMA
-530 LLDGL
+530 LLEGL
-535 QQ
+535 DK